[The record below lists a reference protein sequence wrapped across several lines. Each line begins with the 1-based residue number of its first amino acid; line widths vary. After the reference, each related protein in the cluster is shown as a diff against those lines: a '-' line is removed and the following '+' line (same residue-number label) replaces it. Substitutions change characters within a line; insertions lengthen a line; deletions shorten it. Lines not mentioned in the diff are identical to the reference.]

1 MGSGLMAKRL
11 ALPDLLALSA
21 ESLSGHRLR
30 TGLTLV
36 ATAIGVTAVVLLTAL
51 GDAAKR
57 YVTDQ
62 FASVGTNLV
71 IVLPGKTETSGIMG
85 SFGGTIRPIT
95 LEDAMALPHRAPLV
109 RTAVPMS
116 LGSAALEYGARSRD
130 CYVLGTTAQY
140 LEMRHLTM
148 AAGQFLPATDMRRGE
163 RVAVL
168 GRKIQREVFQGD
180 NPLGQP
186 VRIAG
191 ARFRVIGVLQPKGMG
206 MGVNMDELVLIP
218 VATGMRL
225 FNQKGLFRLLCQ
237 APDAASVP
245 AVVAQVKEVMR
256 ERHDDQEDFSIITQ
270 DSMLSTFTNVINALT
285 AGLAGIAAISL
296 AVAGIL
302 IMNVMLVSVSE
313 RTGEVGLL
321 KALGARRGQI
331 LGLFLAESLM
341 ISAQGALLGV
351 ATGIALVYAAAGLF
365 PDLPLAPSPGWIAL
379 VIALALAAGVTFGLM
394 PARRAAGLQAAEAL
408 RASK

>member
-1 MGSGLMAKRL
+1 MRRPL
-11 ALPDLLALSA
+11 AVPDLAALAA
-21 ESLSGHRLR
+21 ESLAGHRLR
-30 TGLTLV
+30 TALTLV

-57 YVTDQ
+57 YVVDQ

-71 IVLPGKTETSGIMG
+71 IVLPGKTETSGLAG

-95 LEDAMALPHRAPLV
+95 LEDAVVLPHRATLV
-109 RTAVPMS
+109 RRAVPMS
-116 LGSAALEYGARSRD
+116 LGSAALEYGGRSRD
-130 CYVLGTTAQY
+130 VYVLGTTSDY
-140 LEMRHLTM
+140 LEMRKLSM
-148 AAGQFLPATDMRRGE
+148 AAGQFLPETDLRRGE

-168 GRKIQREVFQGD
+168 GRKVQRELFQGE
-180 NPLGQP
+180 NPLGKP

-206 MGVNMDELVLIP
+206 MGVNMDEIVLIP

-237 APDAASVP
+237 SPDAASVP

-270 DSMLSTFTNVINALT
+270 DSMLANFTNIIGALT

-331 LGLFLAESLM
+331 LAMFLTEALM
-341 ISAQGALLGV
+341 ISGQGALLGV
-351 ATGIALVYAAAGLF
+351 AAGVALVYAAAGIF
-365 PDLPLAPSPGWIAL
+365 PDLPLAPSPLWIAI

-394 PARRAAGLQAAEAL
+394 PARRAATLQAAAAL

>member
-1 MGSGLMAKRL
+1 MPKRV
-11 ALPDLLALSA
+11 AAPDLFALAA

-30 TGLTLV
+30 TALTLV

-57 YVTDQ
+57 YVVNQ

-95 LEDAMALPHRAPLV
+95 LEDAIALPHRATLV
-109 RTAVPMS
+109 RSVVPMS
-116 LGSAALEYGARSRD
+116 LGSAAFEYGSRSRD
-130 CYVLGTTAQY
+130 TYVLGTTAGY
-140 LEMRHLTM
+140 LAMRNMEVAT
-148 AAGQFLPATDMRRGE
+148 GQFLPESDLRRGE
-163 RVAVL
+163 RVAVI
-168 GRKIQREVFQGD
+168 GRTIQREVFQGD
-180 NPLGQP
+180 NPLGKP

-191 ARFRVIGVLQPKGMG
+191 ARFRVIGVLAHKGMG
-206 MGVNMDELVLIP
+206 MGVNVDELVIVP

-256 ERHDDQEDFSIITQ
+256 QRHDDQEDFSIITQ
-270 DSMLSTFTNVINALT
+270 DSMLATFTSIINALT

-331 LGLFLAESLM
+331 LEMFLTEALM
-341 ISAQGALLGV
+341 ISAQGALAGV
-351 ATGIALVYAAAGLF
+351 AAGVALVYAAAGLF
-365 PDLPLAPSPGWIAL
+365 PDLPLAPSPGWIVFVTL
-379 VIALALAAGVTFGLM
+379 LALAAGVAFGLM
-394 PARRAAGLQAAEAL
+394 PARRASRLQAAEAL

>member
-1 MGSGLMAKRL
+1 MPKRV
-11 ALPDLLALSA
+11 AVPDLLALA
-21 ESLSGHRLR
+21 TESLAGHRLR
-30 TGLTLV
+30 TSLTLV
-36 ATAIGVTAVVLLTAL
+36 ATAIGITAVVLLTAL

-57 YVTDQ
+57 YVVDQ
-62 FASVGTNLV
+62 FSSVGTNLV

-95 LEDAMALPHRAPLV
+95 LEDAIALPHRAPLV

-116 LGSAALEYGARSRD
+116 LGSAAFEYGARSRD
-130 CYVLGTTAQY
+130 VYVLGTTAPY
-140 LEMRHLTM
+140 LAMRRLSV
-148 AAGQFLPATDMRRGE
+148 AAGQFLPETDMRRGE
-163 RVAVL
+163 RVVVL
-168 GRKIQREVFQGD
+168 GRTIQREVFQGD
-180 NPLGQP
+180 NPLGKP

-206 MGVNMDELVLIP
+206 MGVNMDELVIIP

-237 APDAASVP
+237 SPDAASVP

-256 ERHDDQEDFSIITQ
+256 QRHDDQEDFSIITQ

-331 LGLFLAESLM
+331 LALFLSEALM
-341 ISAQGALLGV
+341 LSAQGALLGV
-351 ATGIALVYAAAGLF
+351 VAGVALVYAAAGIF
-365 PDLPLAPSPGWIAL
+365 PDLPLAPSPGWIVLVTLFAL
-379 VIALALAAGVTFGLM
+379 VAGVAFGLM

>member
-1 MGSGLMAKRL
+1 MPKRV
-11 ALPDLLALSA
+11 AVPDLLALA
-21 ESLSGHRLR
+21 TESLAGHRLR
-30 TGLTLV
+30 TSLTLV
-36 ATAIGVTAVVLLTAL
+36 ATAIGITAVVLLTAL

-57 YVTDQ
+57 YVVDQ
-62 FASVGTNLV
+62 FSSVGTNLV

-95 LEDAMALPHRAPLV
+95 LEDAIALPHRAPLV

-116 LGSAALEYGARSRD
+116 LGSAAFEYGARSRD
-130 CYVLGTTAQY
+130 VYVLGTTAPY
-140 LEMRHLTM
+140 LAMRRLSV
-148 AAGQFLPATDMRRGE
+148 AAGQFLPETDMRRGE
-163 RVAVL
+163 RVVVL
-168 GRKIQREVFQGD
+168 GRTIQREVFQGD
-180 NPLGQP
+180 NPLGKP

-206 MGVNMDELVLIP
+206 MGVNMDELVIIP

-237 APDAASVP
+237 SPDAASVP

-256 ERHDDQEDFSIITQ
+256 QRHDDQEDFSIITQ

-331 LGLFLAESLM
+331 LALFLSEALM
-341 ISAQGALLGV
+341 LSAQGALLGV
-351 ATGIALVYAAAGLF
+351 VAGVALVYAAAGIF
-365 PDLPLAPSPGWIAL
+365 PDLPLAPSPGWIVL
-379 VIALALAAGVTFGLM
+379 VTLFPLVAGVAFGLM

>member
-1 MGSGLMAKRL
+1 MAKRL
-11 ALPDLLALSA
+11 APADVFALAS
-21 ESLSGHRLR
+21 ESLGGHRLR
-30 TGLTLV
+30 TSLTLV
-36 ATAIGVTAVVLLTAL
+36 ATAIGITAVVLLTAL

-57 YVTDQ
+57 YVVDQ
-62 FASVGTNLV
+62 FSSVGTNLV

-109 RTAVPMS
+109 RAAVPMS
-116 LGSAALEYGARSRD
+116 LGSAAFEYGARSRD
-130 CYVLGTTAQY
+130 VYVLGTTAAY
-140 LEMRHLTM
+140 LEMRRLGV

-163 RVAVL
+163 RVVVL
-168 GRKIQREVFQGD
+168 GRTIQREVFQGD
-180 NPLGQP
+180 NPLGKP

-206 MGVNMDELVLIP
+206 MGVNMDELVIIP

-237 APDAASVP
+237 SPDAASVP

-256 ERHDDQEDFSIITQ
+256 QRHDDQEDFSIITQ

-331 LGLFLAESLM
+331 MALFLAEALM
-341 ISAQGALLGV
+341 ISALGALLGV
-351 ATGIALVYAAAGLF
+351 AAGVALVYAAAGIF
-365 PDLPLAPSPGWIAL
+365 PDLPLAPSPGWIVLVTLFAL
-379 VIALALAAGVTFGLM
+379 VAGALFGLM

>member
-1 MGSGLMAKRL
+1 
-11 ALPDLLALSA
+11 
-21 ESLSGHRLR
+21 
-30 TGLTLV
+30 
-36 ATAIGVTAVVLLTAL
+36 VTAVVLLTAL

-85 SFGGTIRPIT
+85 SFGGTTRPLS
-95 LEDAMALPHRAPLV
+95 LEDAIALPHRATLV
-109 RTAVPMS
+109 RRVVPLS
-116 LGSAALEYGARSRD
+116 LGSAAFEYGPRSRD
-130 CYVLGTTAQY
+130 VFVLGTTAEY
-140 LEMRHLTM
+140 APLRGLAVTS
-148 AAGQFLPATDMRRGE
+148 GQFLPAMDVRRGE
-163 RVAVL
+163 RVVVI
-168 GRKIQREVFQGD
+168 GRTIQREVFQGE
-180 NPLGQP
+180 NPLGKP

-191 ARFRVIGVLQPKGMG
+191 ARFRVIGVLAGKGVGMG
-206 MGVNMDELVLIP
+206 INLDEMALIP

-245 AVVAQVKEVMR
+245 AVVAQVKEVMIQ
-256 ERHDDQEDFSIITQ
+256 RHDDREDFSIITQ
-270 DSMLSTFTNVINALT
+270 DSMLRTFTSIINALT

-321 KALGARRGQI
+321 KALGARRPQI
-331 LGLFLAESLM
+331 LAMFLTESLLL
-341 ISAQGALLGV
+341 SAQGALLGV
-351 ATGIALVYAAAGLF
+351 AVGVALVYAAAGVF
-365 PDLPLAPSPGWIAL
+365 PDLPLAPSPGWIGFVTL
-379 VIALALAAGVTFGLM
+379 LALAAGAGFGLM
-394 PARRAAGLQAAEAL
+394 PARRAASLQAAEAL
-408 RASK
+408 RAAK

>member
-1 MGSGLMAKRL
+1 MPKRV
-11 ALPDLLALSA
+11 AVPDLLALA
-21 ESLSGHRLR
+21 TESLAGHRLR
-30 TGLTLV
+30 TSLTLV
-36 ATAIGVTAVVLLTAL
+36 ATAIGITAVVLLTAL

-57 YVTDQ
+57 YVVDQ
-62 FASVGTNLV
+62 FSSVGTNLV

-95 LEDAMALPHRAPLV
+95 LEDAIALPHRAPLV

-116 LGSAALEYGARSRD
+116 LGSAAFEYGARSRD
-130 CYVLGTTAQY
+130 VYVLGTTAPY
-140 LEMRHLTM
+140 LAMRRLSV
-148 AAGQFLPATDMRRGE
+148 AAGQFLPETDMRRGE
-163 RVAVL
+163 RVVVL
-168 GRKIQREVFQGD
+168 GRTIQREVFQGD
-180 NPLGQP
+180 NPLGKP

-206 MGVNMDELVLIP
+206 MGVNMDELVIIP

-237 APDAASVP
+237 SPDAASVP

-256 ERHDDQEDFSIITQ
+256 QRHDDQEDFSIITQ

-331 LGLFLAESLM
+331 LALFLSEALM
-341 ISAQGALLGV
+341 LSAQGALLGV
-351 ATGIALVYAAAGLF
+351 VAGVALVYAATGIF
-365 PDLPLAPSPGWIAL
+365 PDLPLAPSPGWIVLVTLFAL
-379 VIALALAAGVTFGLM
+379 VAGVAVGLM

>member
-1 MGSGLMAKRL
+1 MGARLPLADLFGLAG
-11 ALPDLLALSA
+11 

-30 TGLTLV
+30 TGLTLL
-36 ATAIGVTAVVLLTAL
+36 ATAIGVTAVVALTSL

-57 YVTDQ
+57 YVVDQ

-71 IVLPGKTETSGIMG
+71 ILLPGKTETSGVMG

-95 LEDAMALPHRAPLV
+95 LEDAIALPHRATLV
-109 RTAVPMS
+109 RGVVPMS
-116 LGSAALEYGARSRD
+116 LGSAALEYGPRSRD
-130 CYVLGTTAQY
+130 VYVLGTTAQY
-140 LEMRHLTM
+140 MPMRRVTV
-148 AAGQFLPATDMRRGE
+148 AAGQFLPDVDMRRGE
-163 RVAVL
+163 RVAVI
-168 GRKIQREVFQGD
+168 GRTIQREVFQGE
-180 NPLGQP
+180 NPLGKP

-191 ARFRVIGVLQPKGMG
+191 ARFRVIGVLTPKGVG
-206 MGVNMDELVLIP
+206 MGVNTDEMVMIP

-270 DSMLSTFTNVINALT
+270 DSMISTFTNVINALT

-331 LGLFLAESLM
+331 LALFLTESLM
-341 ISAQGALLGV
+341 LSAQGALAGV
-351 ATGIALVYAAAGLF
+351 AVGVVLVYAAARIF
-365 PDLPLAPSPGWIAL
+365 PDLPLAPSPGWIVL
-379 VIALALAAGVTFGLM
+379 VTLLALAAGATFGLM
-394 PARRAAGLQAAEAL
+394 PARRASRLQAAEAL

>member
-1 MGSGLMAKRL
+1 MRRPL
-11 ALPDLLALSA
+11 AVHDLAALAA

-30 TGLTLV
+30 TALTLV

-57 YVTDQ
+57 YVVDQ
-62 FASVGTNLV
+62 FSSVGTNLV
-71 IVLPGKTETSGIMG
+71 IVLPGKTETSGVMG
-85 SFGGTIRPIT
+85 SFGGTTRPIT
-95 LEDAMALPHRAPLV
+95 LEDAMALPHRATLV
-109 RTAVPMS
+109 RRAVPMS
-116 LGSAALEYGARSRD
+116 LGSAALEYGGRSRD
-130 CYVLGTTAQY
+130 VYVLGTTAAY
-140 LEMRHLTM
+140 LDMRKLSM
-148 AAGQFLPATDMRRGE
+148 AAGQFLPETDMRRGE
-163 RVAVL
+163 RVVVL
-168 GRKIQREVFQGD
+168 GRKVQRELFQGE
-180 NPLGQP
+180 NPLGKP
-186 VRIAG
+186 VRIAR

-206 MGVNMDELVLIP
+206 MGVNMDEIVLIP

-237 APDAASVP
+237 SPDAASVP
-245 AVVAQVKEVMR
+245 AVVGQVTAVMR
-256 ERHDDQEDFSIITQ
+256 ERHDGQEDFSIITQ

-331 LGLFLAESLM
+331 LAMFLTEALM
-341 ISAQGALLGV
+341 ISGQGALLGI
-351 ATGIALVYAAAGLF
+351 ATGVAVVYAAAGVF
-365 PDLPLAPSPGWIAL
+365 PDLRLAPSPLWIAI
-379 VIALALAAGVTFGLM
+379 VTALALAAGVTFGLM
-394 PARRAAGLQAAEAL
+394 PARRAARLQAAAAL
-408 RASK
+408 RAAK

>member
-1 MGSGLMAKRL
+1 MPKRV
-11 ALPDLLALSA
+11 AVPDLLALA
-21 ESLSGHRLR
+21 TESLAGHRLR
-30 TGLTLV
+30 TSLTLV
-36 ATAIGVTAVVLLTAL
+36 ATAIGITAVVLLTAL

-57 YVTDQ
+57 YVVDQ
-62 FASVGTNLV
+62 FSSVGTNLV

-95 LEDAMALPHRAPLV
+95 LEDAIALPHRAPLV

-116 LGSAALEYGARSRD
+116 LGSAAFEYGARSRD
-130 CYVLGTTAQY
+130 VYVLGTTAPY
-140 LEMRHLTM
+140 LAMRRLSV
-148 AAGQFLPATDMRRGE
+148 AAGQFLPETDMRRGE
-163 RVAVL
+163 RVVVL
-168 GRKIQREVFQGD
+168 GRTIQREVFQGD
-180 NPLGQP
+180 NPLGKP

-206 MGVNMDELVLIP
+206 MGVNMDELVIIP

-237 APDAASVP
+237 SPDAASVP

-256 ERHDDQEDFSIITQ
+256 QRHDDQEDFSIITQ

-331 LGLFLAESLM
+331 LALFLSEALM
-341 ISAQGALLGV
+341 LSAQGALLGV
-351 ATGIALVYAAAGLF
+351 AAGVALVYAAAGIF
-365 PDLPLAPSPGWIAL
+365 PDLPLAPSPGWIVLVTLFAL
-379 VIALALAAGVTFGLM
+379 VAGVAFGLM

>member
-1 MGSGLMAKRL
+1 MPARL
-11 ALPDLLALSA
+11 PLADLLGLAG

-30 TGLTLV
+30 TALTLV

-51 GDAAKR
+51 GDAAKG
-57 YVTDQ
+57 YVVNQ

-85 SFGGTIRPIT
+85 SFGGTIRPLT
-95 LEDAMALPHRAPLV
+95 LEDAVALPHRATLV
-109 RTAVPMS
+109 RSVVPMS
-116 LGSAALEYGARSRD
+116 LGSAAFEFGPRSRD
-130 CYVLGTTAQY
+130 VFVLGTTARY
-140 LEMRHLTM
+140 LEMRRLAM
-148 AAGQFLPATDMRRGE
+148 AAGQFLPESDLRRGE
-163 RVAVL
+163 RVVVI
-168 GRKIQREVFQGD
+168 GRTIQREVFAGE
-180 NPLGQP
+180 NPLGKP

-191 ARFRVIGVLQPKGMG
+191 ARFRVVGVLAPKGMG
-206 MGVNMDELVLIP
+206 MGVNLDEMAIVP
-218 VATGMRL
+218 VATCMRL

-245 AVVAQVKEVMR
+245 AVVEQVKQVMR
-256 ERHDDQEDFSIITQ
+256 ERHDDQEDFSILTQ
-270 DSMLSTFTNVINALT
+270 DSMLATFTNIINALT

-321 KALGARRGQI
+321 KALGAQRGQI
-331 LGLFLAESLM
+331 LSLFLAE
-341 ISAQGALLGV
+341 ALLMSALGAALGVGVGV
-351 ATGIALVYAAAGLF
+351 AIVYAAAGAL
-365 PDLPLAPSPGWIAL
+365 PDLPLAPSPGWIVFVTL
-379 VIALALAAGVTFGLM
+379 LALAAGAVFGLM
-394 PARRAAGLQAAEAL
+394 PARRAARLQAAEAL

>member
-1 MGSGLMAKRL
+1 MPKRV
-11 ALPDLLALSA
+11 AVPDLLALA
-21 ESLSGHRLR
+21 TESLAGHRLR
-30 TGLTLV
+30 TSLTLV
-36 ATAIGVTAVVLLTAL
+36 ATAIGITAVVLLTAL

-57 YVTDQ
+57 YVVDQ
-62 FASVGTNLV
+62 FSSVGTNLV

-95 LEDAMALPHRAPLV
+95 LEDAIALPHRAPLV

-116 LGSAALEYGARSRD
+116 LGSAAFEYGARSRD
-130 CYVLGTTAQY
+130 VYVLGTTAPY
-140 LEMRHLTM
+140 LAMRRLSV
-148 AAGQFLPATDMRRGE
+148 AAGQFLPETDMRRGE
-163 RVAVL
+163 RVVVL
-168 GRKIQREVFQGD
+168 GRTIQREVFQGD
-180 NPLGQP
+180 NPLGKP

-206 MGVNMDELVLIP
+206 MGVNMDELVIIP

-237 APDAASVP
+237 SPDAASVP

-256 ERHDDQEDFSIITQ
+256 ERHDDQEDFSILTQ

-331 LGLFLAESLM
+331 LALFLSEALM
-341 ISAQGALLGV
+341 LSAQGALLGV
-351 ATGIALVYAAAGLF
+351 AAGVALVYAAAGIF
-365 PDLPLAPSPGWIAL
+365 PDLPLAPSPGWIVLVTLFAL
-379 VIALALAAGVTFGLM
+379 VAGVAFGLM

>member
-1 MGSGLMAKRL
+1 MAGAVTL
-11 ALPDLLALSA
+11 ADLVALAG
-21 ESLSGHRLR
+21 ESLRGHRLR
-30 TGLTLV
+30 TALTLV

-57 YVTDQ
+57 YVVDQ

-85 SFGGTIRPIT
+85 SFGGTIRPLT
-95 LEDAMALPHRAPLV
+95 LEDAMALPHRAALV
-109 RTAVPMS
+109 RAVVPMS
-116 LGSAALEYGARSRD
+116 IGSGAFEYGGRSRD
-130 CYVLGTTAQY
+130 VYVLGTTSEY
-140 LEMRHLTM
+140 LVMRKLGVS
-148 AAGQFLPATDMRRGE
+148 AGQFLPATDMRRGE
-163 RVAVL
+163 RVAVI
-168 GRKIQREVFQGD
+168 GRTVQREVFQGES
-180 NPLGQP
+180 PLGKA

-191 ARFRVIGVLQPKGMG
+191 ARFRVVGVLAPRGVG
-206 MGVNMDELVLIP
+206 MGVNLDEIVIIP
-218 VATGMRL
+218 VATGLRL
-225 FNQKGLFRLLCQ
+225 FNQRGLFRMICQ

-256 ERHDDQEDFSIITQ
+256 QRHQDQEDFSILTQ
-270 DSMLSTFTNVINALT
+270 DSMLATFTNVINALT

-331 LGLFLAESLM
+331 LALFLTESLM
-341 ISAQGALLGV
+341 ISALGALLGV
-351 ATGIALVYAAAGLF
+351 TVGVALVYVAAGVF
-365 PDLPLAPSPGWIAL
+365 PDLPLAPSSGWIGL
-379 VIALALAAGVTFGLM
+379 VIALALAAGVSFGML